1 MEKVLFQTLEKAV
14 YVDDKLVENKKG
26 IVNNSTKEVIGIVGK
41 NYKVVNNRTILNHF
55 GEIADSLKLK
65 WELADGWLIRG
76 GAKTIMRIDF
86 PDLEMA
92 ARKGDIVKFN
102 ATLTNGFNGFSSAR
116 LEMGFFRLVCT
127 NGAIIGTKDYVVGYK
142 HVGNV
147 NEKII
152 EGFRAYLNDAV
163 KKGREFIT
171 DLSKKNFLEPA
182 DVKILFDES
191 DWIGDKQKENL
202 KLEWKKQGAPLNA
215 WLVFNVYTYII
226 THLMKINQENRN
238 SKLKALYYRSLDW
251 RVE

>member
-1 MEKVLFQTLEKAV
+1 MEKVLFQTLERSV

-55 GEIADSLKLK
+55 GEIADGLKLK
-65 WELADGWLIRG
+65 WELADGWLIRR

-92 ARKGDIVKFN
+92 VRKGDIVKFN
-102 ATLTNGFNGFSSAR
+102 ATLTNGFDGFSSAR

-127 NGAIIGTKDYVVGYK
+127 NGAMIGTKDYIMGYK

-152 EGFRAYLNDAV
+152 EGFRTYLNDAV
-163 KKGREFIT
+163 KKGRGFIT

-202 KLEWKKQGAPLNA
+202 KLEWKKQEAPLNA
-215 WLVFNVYTYII
+215 WLVFNVYTYVI

-238 SKLKALYYRSLDW
+238 FKLKTLYHKSLNW
-251 RVE
+251 RTE